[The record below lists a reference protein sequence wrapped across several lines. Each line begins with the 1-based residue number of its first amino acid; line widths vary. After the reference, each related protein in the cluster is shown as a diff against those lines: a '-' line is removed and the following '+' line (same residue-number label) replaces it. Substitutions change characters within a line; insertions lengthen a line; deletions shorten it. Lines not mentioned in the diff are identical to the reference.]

1 MTTETQYNKYL
12 NKAYSQLPEQVSSE
26 DRFEVPQPKS
36 EAVGNR
42 TFIYN
47 FKEVCDRIR
56 RDQDQVLKY
65 LSKELGTS
73 GVFDGDYA
81 VFKGRFSKDSIKR
94 LIDGFVSREVIC
106 PVCNKPD
113 TKIVREGRI
122 DFLVC
127 EACGA
132 KSSIRK

>member
-1 MTTETQYNKYL
+1 MTTQTQYEKYL
-12 NKAYSQLPEQVSSE
+12 KKAYSQLPEQVSSK
-26 DRFEVPQPKS
+26 DRFEVPKPNS
-36 EAVGNR
+36 EAVGSR

-47 FKEVCDRIR
+47 FKEICDRIR
-56 RDQDQVLKY
+56 RDQSQVLKY

-73 GVFDGDYA
+73 GVIDGEYA
-81 VFKGRFSKDSIKR
+81 VFKGRFSKESVMR
-94 LIDGFVSREVIC
+94 LVDAFISREVLC